1 MLNVQKGGH
10 GVGAIGFT
18 GGLLSALGARP
29 TVVKIDLDTEEPLR
43 DAKTGLCV
51 PCGPGDVG
59 EGLGLIESAEQ
70 SFMKVS
76 NYSGYYD
83 NEKAT
88 KTKVLQDVKVKG
100 DTYFRTGDLLK
111 YDKDGFWYFVDR
123 IGDTFR
129 WHGEN
134 VSTAEVATTLSEFPN
149 LQECNVYGVQVPGM
163 DGRCGMAA
171 IVWAPDASVIDE
183 GMQVLGRGDG
193 GVSGAVGK
201 ALPIEQEREQLKQL
215 GKFAKQ
221 KLARYAVPKF
231 VRVMHQMQITATHK
245 HRKVDLQAVGF
256 DLDKV
261 PRDERVYWLDPDCEH
276 EGYVP
281 FSREGQLRVTQGRAK
296 L

>member
-1 MLNVQKGGH
+1 M
-10 GVGAIGFT
+10 GAIGFT
-18 GGLLSALGARP
+18 GGLLTAVKARP
-29 TVVKIDLDTEEPLR
+29 TIVKIDLDTEEPIR
-43 DAKTGLCV
+43 DPKTGFCV

-59 EGLGLIESAEQ
+59 EGLGLIESAEK
-70 SFMKVS
+70 SMMGVH

-88 KTKVLQDVKVKG
+88 NSKILNDVKEKG
-100 DTYFRTGDLLK
+100 DSYFRTGDLLK

-134 VSTAEVATTLSEFPN
+134 VSTAEVATILSEFPG
-149 LQECNVYGVQVPGM
+149 LQECNVYGVQIPGM

-171 IVWAPDASVIDE
+171 IVFAPDASVSDE
-183 GMQVLGRGDG
+183 GMQVVGKGDG
-193 GVSGAVGK
+193 GVGGAVGR

-215 GKFAKQ
+215 GKHAKD
-221 KLARYAVPKF
+221 KLARFAVPKF
-231 VRVMHQMQITATHK
+231 VRVMNQMQITATHK
-245 HRKVDLQAVGF
+245 HRKVDLQAVNF

-261 PRDERVYWLDPDCEH
+261 PRDERVYWLDPDCEQL
-276 EGYVP
+276 GYVP
-281 FSREGQLRVTQGRAK
+281 FTRDAMMRVTQGRAK